1 MKTAISI
8 PDPVFQAAEKMAHN
22 LGMSRSELFSVA
34 IAEYMNNHKYQNVTE
49 SLNKIYQENNSVL
62 DNEISAMQLH
72 AIQEDEW

>member
-1 MKTAISI
+1 
-8 PDPVFQAAEKMAHN
+8 
-22 LGMSRSELFSVA
+22 
-34 IAEYMNNHKYQNVTE
+34 MNNHKYQNVTE

>member
-62 DNEISAMQLH
+62 DDEISAMQLH